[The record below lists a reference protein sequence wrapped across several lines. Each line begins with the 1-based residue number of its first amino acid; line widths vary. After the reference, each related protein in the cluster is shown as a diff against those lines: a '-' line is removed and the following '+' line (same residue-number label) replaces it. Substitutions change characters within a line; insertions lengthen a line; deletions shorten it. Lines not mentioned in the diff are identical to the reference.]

1 MAGKTITEKILEK
14 ASGRKVEVGELIVA
28 NIDFAMAHDGT
39 GPLAI
44 KSFREMGAEKV
55 WDSKKIVL
63 AIDHVAPSASEGTSN
78 LQKLLRNFAFEQ
90 NIENFYDVGCG
101 IGHQLMVENHVL
113 PGMLIVGADSHTCTY
128 GALGAFATGIGSTE
142 MAAVFKTGKLWFKV
156 PETVRYN
163 ISGNIPANI
172 TAKDII
178 LYIAGEVKA
187 DGATYKAIDFSG
199 DVVKE
204 LSVNGRLT
212 LCNMAVEIGAKTGIV
227 EPDNKT
233 MSYIEAIRGK
243 INFQVVKN
251 DKDAYFEEVYEFDI
265 SNLEPQI
272 ACPPTV
278 DNVKSV
284 SEIEGLEV
292 DQVFLGSCTNGRVED
307 LEVAARILKG
317 EKINRKTRMIVVPAS
332 RRVYLEAL
340 KKGLMEI
347 FVEAG
352 CTVCNPGCGPCVGA
366 HQGVPA
372 EGEIVLS
379 TANRNFV
386 GRMGCDKADIYL
398 CSPITAAASAI
409 KGKIVEYKCS

>member
-233 MSYIEAIRGK
+233 ISYIEAIRGK
-243 INFQVVKN
+243 ISFQVVKN

>member
-1 MAGKTITEKILEK
+1 LAGKTITEKILEK

-243 INFQVVKN
+243 ISFQVVKN

>member
-243 INFQVVKN
+243 ISFQVVKN